1 MDLGKGD
8 KGFGSPRI
16 GCTNFFLRIYL
27 GFQVHSKMSN
37 DLQSLPKGSP
47 NDQMDHKKGYKGPV
61 ARRSNIPNVLKEYP
75 GSQSSFQGGE
85 PPPIAFLGPL
95 KEQMDLRREDK
106 GLRSSRIGCT
116 KFY

>member
-1 MDLGKGD
+1 MYKL
-8 KGFGSPRI
+8 
-16 GCTNFFLRIYL
+16 FLRIYL

-116 KFY
+116 KFIKDVPRVPSPFQDEE